1 MRAKPWFIIVACLAL
16 LLTRGIVKAE
26 DHEFK
31 YKAPDA
37 KSVELMCDFNGW
49 KGVAMTKGD
58 DGVWKLKVDLPSGTH
73 GYKFLV
79 DGKDWVF
86 DPDNSTKKSV
96 DGVENSSIEIK

>member
-16 LLTRGIVKAE
+16 FLTRGIVKAE